1 MSFSN
6 KFGANPADLKWDVVR
21 GDTATLRVEF
31 YEQNQKQPYNTDNW
45 AYICTVYNRRTKEF
59 YYLDVDADDG
69 VATITATPEITSE
82 WGTGIGN
89 LVAQL
94 DFDLEITME
103 DGVVWTPVIGTI
115 SVMGDITGR
124 EE

>member
-1 MSFSN
+1 MSISN

-31 YEQNQKQPYNTDNW
+31 YEQNQKKPYNTDNW
-45 AYICTVYNRRTKEF
+45 TYICTVYNKRTKEF

-115 SVMGDITGR
+115 SVIGDITGR